1 MYLKKKKKHNDV
13 LFFLGC
19 SDFIDRSLILFL
31 KRPLL
36 PEVRQKIDAV
46 QLPAHFYLREQC
58 FHRAD
63 VFTGRC
69 QTTVRMLES
78 SKTCLT

>member
-1 MYLKKKKKHNDV
+1 MYLKKKKKNNDV

-46 QLPAHFYLREQC
+46 
-58 FHRAD
+58 
-63 VFTGRC
+63 
-69 QTTVRMLES
+69 
-78 SKTCLT
+78 